1 MLSRQQP
8 VNRVVCPEPHS
19 PDLPDP
25 EFFAQMTKGDPQ
37 REMSE
42 GVNATKGG
50 GQDTL
55 NAHRLSFLA
64 ASVLFVSP

>member
-1 MLSRQQP
+1 
-8 VNRVVCPEPHS
+8 
-19 PDLPDP
+19 
-25 EFFAQMTKGDPQ
+25 MTKGDPQ

-50 GQDTL
+50 RQDAL